1 MASRQRCAICRQPSV
16 AGGRLCLPC
25 RAALK
30 RARDTTVS
38 EAWLPHRRTRRLRTS
53 PPVTPPAADG
63 AVAGPE
69 AANPR
74 DPAFRRPVAA
84 TLVLLAAVT
93 GVALAITQ
101 LREPVEALAP
111 RYAVTEGQGVTD
123 PISAAKVLPSP
134 PAIVGRPAVDPGIE
148 ARSPAIDDAA
158 ESKAPTPAPPS
169 APRQSTSPRTT
180 SAPSVES
187 TTLEAAGLA
196 SFGPVAEA
204 APPPPPARV
213 AVLAPPQPARPP
225 PDRWQR
231 LADALARCPDD
242 LIARSVCQQ
251 SLRLEHCE
259 GAWGRVASCP
269 APIERDYGN

>member
-1 MASRQRCAICRQPSV
+1 MASRQRCAICRQPSA
-16 AGGRLCLPC
+16 AGGRLCVPC
-25 RAALK
+25 RSALK

-38 EAWLPHRRTRRLRTS
+38 EAWLPRRRPRRPRAS
-53 PPVTPPAADG
+53 PPVSLPAA
-63 AVAGPE
+63 AVAVVPDV
-69 AANPR
+69 ANPR
-74 DPAFRRPVAA
+74 DRAFRRPVAA

-101 LREPVEALAP
+101 LREPEALAP

-134 PAIVGRPAVDPGIE
+134 AANVVPAVAVPAVEMRPPEVDDADEPIE
-148 ARSPAIDDAA
+148 A
-158 ESKAPTPAPPS
+158 TPAARPVQ
-169 APRQSTSPRTT
+169 RLSTSARTT
-180 SAPSVES
+180 PAVPVAS
-187 TTLEAAGLA
+187 TTAETAGVAA
-196 SFGPVAEA
+196 FGPVEEA
-204 APPPPPARV
+204 APPPAPARV
-213 AVLAPPQPARPP
+213 AVLAPPAPARPP

-251 SLRLEHCE
+251 SLRLEHCG

-269 APIERDYGN
+269 APVERDYGN